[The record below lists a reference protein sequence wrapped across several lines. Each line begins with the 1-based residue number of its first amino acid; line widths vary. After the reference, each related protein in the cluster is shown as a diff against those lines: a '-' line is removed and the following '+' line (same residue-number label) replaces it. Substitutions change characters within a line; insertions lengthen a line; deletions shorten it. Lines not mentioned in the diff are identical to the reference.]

1 MSTPAVPDLEDPGLY
16 INRELSWLEFNR
28 RVLEEAQDPSV
39 PLLERLK
46 FLAIFSS
53 NLDEFF
59 MVRVGGLQ
67 QKVVAGVENGS
78 GGDRIPAFEQLRRVA
93 ETVRE
98 LVAAQYKC
106 LQDDLLPALREK
118 GITIR
123 TESEL
128 SPNELRALSDL
139 FHQHVNGSITP
150 QAYDRSHPFPDL
162 QNKAIYLI
170 VPQRRPGSETRLFA
184 TIQVPALPHP
194 RLVPLPTGDP
204 RAAAFIPFESVLRLH
219 LPDLFPG
226 MTLERPF
233 AFRVTR
239 DSEFEVDDDVEDLM
253 EAMEESVKK
262 RKDGQEIRL
271 ELEADAPAEVE
282 HFLLEQLGLL
292 PEDVYRVPG
301 LIDLT
306 ALFDAHAV
314 AGFSELRDPP
324 YTPVGVRDFAQAP
337 SVWAAIRAR
346 DILVHHP
353 FESFK
358 PVVDFI
364 EAAADDERV
373 VAIKQ
378 TLYRTNSDSPIAQA
392 LQRAA
397 ENNKQVTA
405 VVELKARLDEER
417 NIRRAKRLQ
426 KSGVTVVYGMSDL
439 RLKTHCKVCLVVRR
453 DEDGVTRKYV
463 HLATGNYN
471 PQTARTYTDLG
482 LFTCQPDFADDAI
495 LLFNQLTGYVATA
508 TYKKLVVAPARLQP
522 FMLEKIERETRNQ
535 LDGTRG
541 RIVAKVNGLLEPM
554 VVKALYRASQA
565 GVKVDIICRGV
576 CALRPGVPGVSE
588 NIRVISIVDRFL
600 EHSRV
605 FYFENGGT
613 PEVYVGSADWMDRN
627 LSRRVEVV
635 FPIEQPE
642 LRQRVIDEV
651 LTLGL
656 SDTAKAR
663 ELMADGTY
671 RRVKPAEGEP
681 ALRSQQRL
689 IDLAAVAAGRMTAA
703 VTMTPPHG
711 TSTAGGAPTGRRRKR
726 PS

>member
-1 MSTPAVPDLEDPGLY
+1 
-16 INRELSWLEFNR
+16 
-28 RVLEEAQDPSV
+28 
-39 PLLERLK
+39 
-46 FLAIFSS
+46 
-53 NLDEFF
+53 
-59 MVRVGGLQ
+59 
-67 QKVVAGVENGS
+67 
-78 GGDRIPAFEQLRRVA
+78 
-93 ETVRE
+93 
-98 LVAAQYKC
+98 
-106 LQDDLLPALREK
+106 
-118 GITIR
+118 
-123 TESEL
+123 
-128 SPNELRALSDL
+128 
-139 FHQHVNGSITP
+139 
-150 QAYDRSHPFPDL
+150 
-162 QNKAIYLI
+162 
-170 VPQRRPGSETRLFA
+170 
-184 TIQVPALPHP
+184 
-194 RLVPLPTGDP
+194 
-204 RAAAFIPFESVLRLH
+204 
-219 LPDLFPG
+219 
-226 MTLERPF
+226 
-233 AFRVTR
+233 
-239 DSEFEVDDDVEDLM
+239 
-253 EAMEESVKK
+253 
-262 RKDGQEIRL
+262 
-271 ELEADAPAEVE
+271 
-282 HFLLEQLGLL
+282 
-292 PEDVYRVPG
+292 
-301 LIDLT
+301 
-306 ALFDAHAV
+306 
-314 AGFSELRDPP
+314 
-324 YTPVGVRDFAQAP
+324 
-337 SVWAAIRAR
+337 
-346 DILVHHP
+346 
-353 FESFK
+353 
-358 PVVDFI
+358 
-364 EAAADDERV
+364 
-373 VAIKQ
+373 
-378 TLYRTNSDSPIAQA
+378 
-392 LQRAA
+392 
-397 ENNKQVTA
+397 
-405 VVELKARLDEER
+405 
-417 NIRRAKRLQ
+417 
-426 KSGVTVVYGMSDL
+426 
-439 RLKTHCKVCLVVRR
+439 
-453 DEDGVTRKYV
+453 
-463 HLATGNYN
+463 
-471 PQTARTYTDLG
+471 LG